1 MYFISR
7 MQMTKF
13 EWKDAQK
20 SVLDENGNMLVSAS
34 AGTGKTTV
42 MLEKV
47 IRLLENG
54 HNLNGFLII
63 TFSNASAAEM
73 KEKLIEKLF
82 EKLRNEK
89 GDKRHL
95 KKQLDLIDFSNI
107 STIDSFFYNIFKMFY
122 AKIGYDPAFEVADEK
137 EAGIIFNESMDQV
150 IEEFLHKK
158 DDEFFVLVERFI
170 KSRDI

>member
-47 IRLLENG
+47 IRLSENW
-54 HNLNGFLII
+54 HNLNSFMII
-63 TFSNASAAEM
+63 TLANASAEEM
-73 KEKLIEKLF
+73 KEKIIENLF
-82 EKLRNEK
+82 EKIRNEK

-95 KKQLDLIDFSNI
+95 NKQLVLID
-107 STIDSFFYNIFKMFY
+107 
-122 AKIGYDPAFEVADEK
+122 
-137 EAGIIFNESMDQV
+137 
-150 IEEFLHKK
+150 
-158 DDEFFVLVERFI
+158 
-170 KSRDI
+170 